1 MLPLSMGRPPLLN
14 SERGELPNALAWRS
28 PTNVASATSAELRAL
43 TTWLAVFVAIGVL
56 IALMHV
62 WLRLKVVDLGYRLG
76 TTRQV
81 VERLRQEGSEL
92 TLQAAALT
100 APNRLDEAAR
110 TRLGMIRPEKGQEAV
125 LP

>member
-1 MLPLSMGRPPLLN
+1 
-14 SERGELPNALAWRS
+14 
-28 PTNVASATSAELRAL
+28 
-43 TTWLAVFVAIGVL
+43 
-56 IALMHV
+56 MHV

-100 APNRLDEAAR
+100 APNRLDETAR
-110 TRLGMIRPEKGQEAV
+110 ARLGMIRPEKGQEAV